1 MSASVVSA
9 LVKFGE
15 TLVDKSVDAHSKLR
29 VLSTLNE
36 VKLTLS
42 ELSESGVGRAV
53 RKLKNE
59 PGELGKTANTL
70 ISKWKN
76 LLNEHIKQESIDLH
90 EPVKPKK
97 CAVNDTSKSHIQT
110 LSTDKSVL
118 VINDGKVNSA
128 KSPQNNF
135 KKCMQHV
142 SPTAKD
148 QLIPDSSNNLV
159 HLTSNLPNGSTSFD
173 ACAYP
178 KLNHKS
184 PSNVTKSTSSC
195 KRKSVEIVDS
205 IDSSSGISFMDSL
218 NVNANS
224 RTHRKKK
231 CSQNNVLNDDPQLS
245 VNKKVDVTA
254 FNIPLRPSEAFSA
267 EIISSLS
274 EPVNRP
280 DVVNHPPTPQ
290 LTEMEDDFESG
301 DLKFKSKK
309 VLWVPKQH
317 RSTLPPNNHSN
328 SSDNFPGFFNPSSL
342 IDLCIDVLA
351 RNINRVDHVG
361 QVPYELLAKALR
373 GASVDDLTRIERY
386 NPQFIGLSDNLWCK
400 YINRDFQHLS
410 TIHRQSNETWCDF
423 YNRLSKEETK
433 RLDRIIT
440 QSARKIKE
448 EQEMR
453 RTTLTTEVITPRQ
466 MQRRGYRQTNY
477 TSNCNPIPNFKP
489 RNMSHPSP
497 NNTSKLTHSTA
508 STSNTNTSSSNTT
521 YNTGGLLNKLRKQF
535 HSGHL
540 R

>member
-76 LLNEHIKQESIDLH
+76 LLSEHIQQESIDLH
-90 EPVKPKK
+90 VPVKPKK
-97 CAVNDTSKSHIQT
+97 CAVNDVSKSHVQT
-110 LSTDKSVL
+110 LGTDKSVP
-118 VINDGKVNSA
+118 VINYKKVSRG
-128 KSPQNNF
+128 KSPQDNF
-135 KKCMQHV
+135 TKGIQHV

-148 QLIPDSSNNLV
+148 QITPDSLNNVV
-159 HLTSNLPNGSTSFD
+159 HLTSNDDCLPNGCTSFD
-173 ACAYP
+173 ACTYP

-184 PSNVTKSTSSC
+184 PSNITKSTSSC
-195 KRKSVEIVDS
+195 KRKSMEIVDS

-231 CSQNNVLNDDPQLS
+231 CSQNNVLNDDSQLS

-254 FNIPLRPSEAFSA
+254 LNIPLRPSEAFSA

-280 DVVNHPPTPQ
+280 DIVNHSPTPQ
-290 LTEMEDDFESG
+290 LNEMEDDFESG

-317 RSTLPPNNHSN
+317 RSTLPLNNHSN
-328 SSDNFPGFFNPSSL
+328 SSDNFPGFVDPPSL
-342 IDLCIDVLA
+342 IDLCVDVLA

-373 GASVDDLTRIERY
+373 GASVDDLTRIERH
-386 NPQFIGLSDNLWCK
+386 NPVSYSSD
-400 YINRDFQHLS
+400 
-410 TIHRQSNETWCDF
+410 
-423 YNRLSKEETK
+423 
-433 RLDRIIT
+433 
-440 QSARKIKE
+440 
-448 EQEMR
+448 
-453 RTTLTTEVITPRQ
+453 P
-466 MQRRGYRQTNY
+466 
-477 TSNCNPIPNFKP
+477 
-489 RNMSHPSP
+489 
-497 NNTSKLTHSTA
+497 
-508 STSNTNTSSSNTT
+508 
-521 YNTGGLLNKLRKQF
+521 
-535 HSGHL
+535 
-540 R
+540 